1 MAAQIANCSF
11 FTRAGDAF
19 RPLHLSFQEYFVA
32 DTLVAD
38 LYAGR
43 FDRWNRRP
51 LYAEIFDFM
60 VQMIQRRGVGGLPV
74 RAMAASEKE
83 EAASNFLATLY
94 RWPVPAVRSLF
105 EELLLEGK
113 FPLVRCVACQGVGIY
128 DSPEVVPTLL
138 AAFDQEQN
146 GVIKAVVQRLLERLR
161 DQTEGA
167 SRAAVQARLAEPVAV
182 VAADA
187 EAILST
193 HKNKFALAAYR
204 KALLLGDTRPSST
217 IAAIYLL
224 VGIGDTESYPAIA
237 SVAMRSHTRAIQSA
251 YTHALKLAPLHPA
264 A

>member
-1 MAAQIANCSF
+1 VS
-11 FTRAGDAF
+11 
-19 RPLHLSFQEYFVA
+19 
-32 DTLVAD
+32 D

-43 FDRWNRRP
+43 LDRWNRRP

-60 VQMIQRRGVGGLPV
+60 VQMIQRRGVDGLPV
-74 RAMAASEKE
+74 RAVAAAEKE

-94 RWPVPAVRSLF
+94 RWPVPAVRALF

-138 AAFDQEQN
+138 AAFDREPN
-146 GVIKAVVQRLLERLR
+146 GIIKAVVQRLLERLR
-161 DQTEGA
+161 DQTDGA
-167 SRAAVQARLAEPVAV
+167 SRAAIQQRLAQPVAV
-182 VAADA
+182 LAGDA

-251 YTHALKLAPLHPA
+251 YTHALKLAPLPPA